1 MKSVGIV
8 CASIAAAV
16 LAGSMFGYGSYKSM
30 YNSSH
35 NRKEIHQSLDW
46 YNNNIGEL
54 NSLYEKRDYAGISEL
69 TDSYNGSSSVLEKWS
84 HYNFINIYDY
94 YYKRVADI
102 YIMVQ
107 KGEKL
112 SDYQFGT
119 GFEESLDMIYFINNK
134 NGYNYRRYEGCTAE
148 EKETVDGWVA
158 EAQNYLKNVAK
169 ATDKEIN
176 DMLNELYQ
184 NGYYDYKLGK
194 SYEESFYKNIMKE
207 EQLMKCNNCGAPIQ
221 MNQKFCPNCGSP
233 NVEFKKHIDDMEQ
246 YNKKKFNNTRSKVIG
261 NSKWFVKYIAPIT
274 ALVITMTALTL
285 AIIGKNSMIGY
296 DIARKNQQKYYSS
309 HSDEIQTKLKLLL
322 EAGDYAT
329 LYSMDYVGDCSIK
342 DNDDKYAWNDF
353 YNVAGDYVYIR
364 KGIISMME
372 RNNSSY
378 YGDEYMNTI
387 SRAVADMEDIVSR
400 RLNLSYHSV
409 SKESIKYI
417 NDIYEKSHELLKAY
431 CNLTDED
438 IAGLPDMSQADILT
452 LITRRSFE

>member
-1 MKSVGIV
+1 MCGNSGK
-8 CASIAAAV
+8 AV

-54 NSLYEKRDYAGISEL
+54 NLLYEKRDYAGISEL
-69 TDSYNGSSSVLEKWS
+69 TDSYKGSSSVLEKWS

-102 YIMVQ
+102 YIMVH

-134 NGYNYRRYEGCTAE
+134 TDIITVGMRAVRQKK
-148 EKETVDGWVA
+148 KENCGSGWAA
-158 EAQNYLKNVAK
+158 EAQNYLLRMLQRR
-169 ATDKEIN
+169 TDKEIN

-194 SYEESFYKNIMKE
+194 SYEESFYKKYNEE

-246 YNKKKFNNTRSKVIG
+246 YNKKFNSTRSKVIG
-261 NSKWFVKYIAPIT
+261 NSKWFVNYIAPIT

-296 DIARKNQQKYYSS
+296 DIARKKSA
-309 HSDEIQTKLKLLL
+309 EILF
-322 EAGDYAT
+322 
-329 LYSMDYVGDCSIK
+329 I
-342 DNDDKYAWNDF
+342 
-353 YNVAGDYVYIR
+353 
-364 KGIISMME
+364 
-372 RNNSSY
+372 
-378 YGDEYMNTI
+378 
-387 SRAVADMEDIVSR
+387 
-400 RLNLSYHSV
+400 
-409 SKESIKYI
+409 
-417 NDIYEKSHELLKAY
+417 
-431 CNLTDED
+431 
-438 IAGLPDMSQADILT
+438 P
-452 LITRRSFE
+452 

>member
-1 MKSVGIV
+1 
-8 CASIAAAV
+8 
-16 LAGSMFGYGSYKSM
+16 
-30 YNSSH
+30 
-35 NRKEIHQSLDW
+35 
-46 YNNNIGEL
+46 
-54 NSLYEKRDYAGISEL
+54 
-69 TDSYNGSSSVLEKWS
+69 
-84 HYNFINIYDY
+84 
-94 YYKRVADI
+94 
-102 YIMVQ
+102 
-107 KGEKL
+107 
-112 SDYQFGT
+112 
-119 GFEESLDMIYFINNK
+119 
-134 NGYNYRRYEGCTAE
+134 
-148 EKETVDGWVA
+148 
-158 EAQNYLKNVAK
+158 
-169 ATDKEIN
+169 
-176 DMLNELYQ
+176 
-184 NGYYDYKLGK
+184 
-194 SYEESFYKNIMKE
+194 
-207 EQLMKCNNCGAPIQ
+207 MKCNNCGAPIQ

-246 YNKKKFNNTRSKVIG
+246 YNKKFNSTRSKVIG
-261 NSKWFVKYIAPIT
+261 NSKWFVNYIAPIT

-296 DIARKNQQKYYSS
+296 DIAKKNQQKYYSS

-329 LYSMDYVGDCSIK
+329 LYSM
-342 DNDDKYAWNDF
+342 
-353 YNVAGDYVYIR
+353 DYVYIR

>member
-1 MKSVGIV
+1 MICSNCGADIGDNETACPYCGAMQYENSEQKYMKDLYNLNEGMEKLDKNTRKYIIKSTMKSVGIV
-8 CASIAAAV
+8 CAAIAAAV

-148 EKETVDGWVA
+148 EKETMDGWVA

-194 SYEESFYKNIMKE
+194 SYEESFYKKYNE
-207 EQLMKCNNCGAPIQ
+207 GGNN
-221 MNQKFCPNCGSP
+221 
-233 NVEFKKHIDDMEQ
+233 
-246 YNKKKFNNTRSKVIG
+246 
-261 NSKWFVKYIAPIT
+261 
-274 ALVITMTALTL
+274 
-285 AIIGKNSMIGY
+285 
-296 DIARKNQQKYYSS
+296 
-309 HSDEIQTKLKLLL
+309 
-322 EAGDYAT
+322 
-329 LYSMDYVGDCSIK
+329 
-342 DNDDKYAWNDF
+342 
-353 YNVAGDYVYIR
+353 
-364 KGIISMME
+364 
-372 RNNSSY
+372 
-378 YGDEYMNTI
+378 
-387 SRAVADMEDIVSR
+387 
-400 RLNLSYHSV
+400 
-409 SKESIKYI
+409 
-417 NDIYEKSHELLKAY
+417 
-431 CNLTDED
+431 
-438 IAGLPDMSQADILT
+438 
-452 LITRRSFE
+452 

>member
-1 MKSVGIV
+1 
-8 CASIAAAV
+8 
-16 LAGSMFGYGSYKSM
+16 
-30 YNSSH
+30 
-35 NRKEIHQSLDW
+35 
-46 YNNNIGEL
+46 
-54 NSLYEKRDYAGISEL
+54 
-69 TDSYNGSSSVLEKWS
+69 
-84 HYNFINIYDY
+84 
-94 YYKRVADI
+94 
-102 YIMVQ
+102 
-107 KGEKL
+107 
-112 SDYQFGT
+112 
-119 GFEESLDMIYFINNK
+119 
-134 NGYNYRRYEGCTAE
+134 
-148 EKETVDGWVA
+148 
-158 EAQNYLKNVAK
+158 
-169 ATDKEIN
+169 
-176 DMLNELYQ
+176 
-184 NGYYDYKLGK
+184 
-194 SYEESFYKNIMKE
+194 
-207 EQLMKCNNCGAPIQ
+207 MKCNNCGAPIQ

-233 NVEFKKHIDDMEQ
+233 NVEFKKYIDDMEQ
-246 YNKKKFNNTRSKVIG
+246 YNKKFNSTRSKVIG
-261 NSKWFVKYIAPIT
+261 NSKWFVNYIAPIT